1 MRLIDIVSTVFD
13 LCAESLQRQAVD
25 SQSFLSSNK
34 KRIIFHWLFVVAK
47 CEWNYYYSRIIQLT
61 ECDCGCAVCDCGCT
75 ECDYVIVLNVVVLYV
90 IVSV

>member
-1 MRLIDIVSTVFD
+1 MWLIDIVSTVFD

-25 SQSFLSSNK
+25 SQSFLSRNK

-61 ECDCGCAVCDCGCT
+61 ECDCGCAVCD
-75 ECDYVIVLNVVVLYV
+75 YVVVLYV
-90 IVSV
+90 IVLNVTM